1 MHVDVLQATGL
12 GLVTALATGLG
23 VFPVYWMGVGARG
36 IGFLWGT
43 SAGVMAAISVLDL
56 LLPSVDELVPLAIGV
71 IAGVLFV
78 LLAADRLHA
87 RGHARDHDP
96 DDGHGDEHTDDHSD
110 EQSEEHSG
118 DHGDGHEHD
127 EGHVQD
133 EGHVHDDR
141 HQLGASRIS
150 SLSLLVFLV
159 FTVHSA
165 PEGVGIGAA
174 LRQDAITGLVVV
186 IAIALH
192 NIPEGTAVA
201 VGLRQDGVPVW
212 KAAGWAVVTSLP
224 QPLLAPLVFLVA
236 VGPLLPAG
244 MGFAGGAM
252 LALVVREVLPAG
264 HKRSPGGNAIG
275 VVVGLAIALALQ
287 VVLPVPGGI

>member
-1 MHVDVLQATGL
+1 MVPVDVLQAAGL

-23 VFPVYWMGVGARG
+23 VFPVYWLGVGSRG

-56 LLPSVDELVPLAIGV
+56 LAPSFDAPVPLALGTL
-71 IAGVLFV
+71 AGILFV
-78 LLAADRLHA
+78 LLAAERLHA
-87 RGHARDHDP
+87 GDDHHDHD
-96 DDGHGDEHTDDHSD
+96 DQHGGRQHH
-110 EQSEEHSG
+110 
-118 DHGDGHEHD
+118 
-127 EGHVQD
+127 
-133 EGHVHDDR
+133 
-141 HQLGASRIS
+141 LGRSQIS
-150 SLSLLVFLV
+150 SVSLLVFLV

-174 LRQDAITGLVVV
+174 LREDAVTGLIVV

-224 QPLLAPLVFLVA
+224 QPVLAPLVFLVA

-264 HKRSPGGNAIG
+264 HAESPAANALG
-275 VVVGLAIALALQ
+275 VLAGLAIALGLQ
-287 VVLPVPGGI
+287 LLLPVPGGL

>member
-1 MHVDVLQATGL
+1 MEVLRAAVL

-23 VFPVYWMGVGARG
+23 VLPVYWLGMGSRG

-56 LLPSVDELVPLAIGV
+56 LLPSLDDPIPLALGAL
-71 IAGVLFV
+71 AGILFV
-78 LLAADRLHA
+78 VFAAQRLHA
-87 RGHARDHDP
+87 GDP
-96 DDGHGDEHTDDHSD
+96 
-110 EQSEEHSG
+110 G
-118 DHGDGHEHD
+118 DHPEDHAH
-127 EGHVQD
+127 H
-133 EGHVHDDR
+133 H
-141 HQLGASRIS
+141 LGRSEIS

-174 LRQDAITGLVVV
+174 LREDAITGLVVV

-224 QPLLAPLVFLVA
+224 QPVLAPLVFLVA

-252 LALVVREVLPAG
+252 LALVVREVVPAG
-264 HKRSPGGNAIG
+264 HKESPWANVAG
-275 VVVGLAIALALQ
+275 VLAGLVIAVALQ
-287 VVLPVPGGI
+287 LLLPVPGGI

>member
-1 MHVDVLQATGL
+1 MDVLQAALL

-23 VFPVYWMGVGARG
+23 VLPVYWLGMGSRG

-56 LLPSVDELVPLAIGV
+56 LLPSLDDPLPLALGAV
-71 IAGVLFV
+71 AGVLFV
-78 LLAADRLHA
+78 LVAADRLHA
-87 RGHARDHDP
+87 ASRD
-96 DDGHGDEHTDDHSD
+96 
-110 EQSEEHSG
+110 G
-118 DHGDGHEHD
+118 DHAHH
-127 EGHVQD
+127 H
-133 EGHVHDDR
+133 
-141 HQLGASRIS
+141 LGRSEIS

-174 LRQDAITGLVVV
+174 LREDAITGLVVV

-224 QPLLAPLVFLVA
+224 QPVLAPLVFLVA

-264 HKRSPGGNAIG
+264 HKQSPLTNVAG
-275 VVVGLAIALALQ
+275 VLVGLVIAVALQ
-287 VVLPVPGGI
+287 LLLPVPGGI